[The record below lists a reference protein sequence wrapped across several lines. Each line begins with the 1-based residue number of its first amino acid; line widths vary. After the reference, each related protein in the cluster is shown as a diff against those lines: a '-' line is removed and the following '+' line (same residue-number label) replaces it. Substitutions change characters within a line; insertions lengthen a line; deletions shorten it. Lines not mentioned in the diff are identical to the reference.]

1 MGSASRSSIEEAK
14 AALLAVRDRI
24 DLAVAEQLFTAA
36 RSIGGSLQLRAIIAD
51 QSTDSASKREAV
63 EIVFGPTFS
72 PVALDLLK
80 TAVGSRWSSG
90 DELLGGVEELGLRA
104 AAVSAPSGT
113 TIGSELFAFSRAVS
127 SSAELELAVGSK
139 LGDTASK
146 VTLVD
151 TLLSSKVS
159 PQTLVIVKHL
169 VQQPRGRR
177 IGALV
182 RYAASVVADQS
193 GLAVATVTSARPIP
207 DDQLDRLRRGLS
219 KTYGRELEINPVVD
233 PAVLG
238 GVRVQVGDDVID
250 GSVASRLNDLR
261 LQLAGT

>member
-1 MGSASRSSIEEAK
+1 MGSASRGSTELAK
-14 AALLAVRDRI
+14 DALNASRDQI

-51 QSTDSASKREAV
+51 QSTDAASKREAV
-63 EIVFGPTFS
+63 QVVFGRTFS

-80 TAVGSRWSSG
+80 TIVGNRWSSG
-90 DELLGGVEELGLRA
+90 DDLLGGVEELGLRA
-104 AAVSAPSGT
+104 TAVSAASGT

-127 SSAELELAVGSK
+127 SNSELELAVGSK

-146 VTLVD
+146 VALVD
-151 TLLSSKVS
+151 TLLGSKVS
-159 PQTLVIVKHL
+159 AQTLVIVKHL

-182 RYAASVVADQS
+182 RYAASIVADQA

-207 DDQLDRLRRGLS
+207 TAQLDRLRRGLS
-219 KTYGRELEINPVVD
+219 KTYGHELEINPVIDAGVI
-233 PAVLG
+233 G
-238 GVRVQVGDDVID
+238 GLRVQVGDDVID

>member
-1 MGSASRSSIEEAK
+1 MGSASRGSIEQAK
-14 AALLAVRDRI
+14 EELNASRGRI

-51 QSTDSASKREAV
+51 QSTDAASKREAV
-63 EIVFGPTFS
+63 EIVFGRTFS
-72 PVALDLLK
+72 PVALELLR
-80 TAVGSRWSSG
+80 TAAGSRWSSG
-90 DELLGGVEELGLRA
+90 DDLLGGIEELGLRA

-127 SSAELELAVGSK
+127 SNAELELAVGSK

-146 VTLVD
+146 VQLVE
-151 TLLSSKVS
+151 TLLGGKVS
-159 PQTLVIVKHL
+159 AQTLVIVKHL

-182 RYAASVVADQS
+182 RYAASVVADQA

-207 DDQLDRLRRGLS
+207 TDQLDRLRQGLS
-219 KTYGRELEINPVVD
+219 RTYGRALEINPVVD
-233 PAVLG
+233 PAVIG